1 VNPVKFLFTDDHR
14 WPVEV
19 NRTFVKGKWYG
30 GERKMV
36 PSTELNTSHKIP
48 LTGEFQEEHSILSP
62 RLARILGWVV
72 TDGYHRIR
80 NNYMEMMV
88 YQSPRKHL
96 DEIVELLGTT
106 PRKPHPDTGVVCVP
120 VAIEDV
126 KRIRAI
132 FESKGDLVAIVCH
145 LSRNSAEAMW
155 DAMFKAEG
163 CTSERGNQNF
173 AQDPE
178 KNPDV
183 LDAFQILCYMT
194 GRAANLSTKGCNVR
208 RQKSFGVKE
217 GMGLE
222 RYKGK
227 IWCPRT
233 PTGTWVMRHD
243 GDVIITGNTFM
254 RKNMPLQLETLA
266 QHPRSIS
273 PQLRIGAGTA
283 NSFVPEHLR
292 SGVAIP
298 LGQENEEGQQ
308 RFISQ
313 LGLPVEE
320 AFERL
325 KVSPGNIGDTI
336 RNTILAYA
344 GGLNPLIK
352 GPLEQLSNTQ
362 FFSGRKLSDLRPQG
376 VVGGLAG
383 VLDPDQ
389 QHPIVSQVLSQ
400 ALANTPAT
408 RFLTATDKILD
419 PRKPLWAK
427 ALNLGTGVRISD
439 VDLEKSRAIETRKV
453 LEALLRQHP
462 QVATHTSLYVPPAM
476 QSQLSP
482 ELISQLQIYAR
493 TQRDALAASKR
504 TREKATR

>member
-1 VNPVKFLFTDDHR
+1 
-14 WPVEV
+14 
-19 NRTFVKGKWYG
+19 
-30 GERKMV
+30 M
-36 PSTELNTSHKIP
+36 
-48 LTGEFQEEHSILSP
+48 
-62 RLARILGWVV
+62 
-72 TDGYHRIR
+72 R
-80 NNYMEMMV
+80 NIAPFY
-88 YQSPRKHL
+88 
-96 DEIVELLGTT
+96 
-106 PRKPHPDTGVVCVP
+106 
-120 VAIEDV
+120 
-126 KRIRAI
+126 
-132 FESKGDLVAIVCH
+132 
-145 LSRNSAEAMW
+145 
-155 DAMFKAEG
+155 
-163 CTSERGNQNF
+163 
-173 AQDPE
+173 
-178 KNPDV
+178 
-183 LDAFQILCYMT
+183 
-194 GRAANLSTKGCNVR
+194 
-208 RQKSFGVKE
+208 
-217 GMGLE
+217 
-222 RYKGK
+222 
-227 IWCPRT
+227 
-233 PTGTWVMRHD
+233 
-243 GDVIITGNTFM
+243 TFM